1 MGSSM
6 KPRSLSMN
14 GSSNGTNI
22 QLSNKKSSP
31 RQSGNSSN
39 IYNNS
44 FQEFNQ
50 GISGTRGSGENKNQ
64 DLKEFNTLSFN
75 KKNVSHLRS
84 SLDSNQFPNVDDDQL
99 GMSLQSV

>member
-1 MGSSM
+1 MGLSM

-14 GSSNGTNI
+14 GPSNGTNI

-50 GISGTRGSGENKNQ
+50 GISGTRGENKNS